1 MDTVTDQN
9 TVAEIKAY
17 LDAHNIAYSSSA
29 TKADLLAL
37 VPEQQGTMTA
47 AAEEESA
54 DGTGESEEPTDT
66 GTGDESTEPEQPA
79 EPIKVSS
86 FDLDKTDVAVDSGKE
101 AKVNVTNI
109 LPEDAADKTIVVTS
123 NDETIATVMVH
134 TDGSIG
140 VQGVKEGSTT
150 AEVKSND
157 GGVTKELTITVKDPV
172 ISVTGISMTE
182 DNPTTGLVG
191 EDIVLGAIIAPE
203 NATNQ
208 NMDWVSSDES
218 LAAFTKTGAPAG
230 HKILSLLKA
239 GQVTVTATTE
249 DGSKS
254 ISQTIDIT
262 EPVVI
267 MTGFDLDKTSL
278 SGETGGNEVV
288 TLSNI
293 QPTNATDKAVEV
305 VLDDGSIVS
314 VQDNGDSTYTVSF
327 LAAGSTTIHWN
338 SRDDGTTLAVPVT
351 VTEPVPTA
359 PELQP
364 WEIMLINHE
373 SAPYPVP
380 TTDTYTVQAGET
392 LADIATAHMMSL
404 ARLKKLNGLTVN
416 VLPAGRVIR
425 LS

>member
-37 VPEQQGTMTA
+37 VPAQE
-47 AAEEESA
+47 
-54 DGTGESEEPTDT
+54 DGAEPTDT
-66 GTGDESTEPEQPA
+66 TSETPSGDTNSGDEPTGSEQPV

-86 FDLDKTDVAVDSGKE
+86 FDLDKT
-101 AKVNVTNI
+101 
-109 LPEDAADKTIVVTS
+109 
-123 NDETIATVMVH
+123 
-134 TDGSIG
+134 
-140 VQGVKEGSTT
+140 
-150 AEVKSND
+150 
-157 GGVTKELTITVKDPV
+157 
-172 ISVTGISMTE
+172 
-182 DNPTTGLVG
+182 
-191 EDIVLGAIIAPE
+191 
-203 NATNQ
+203 
-208 NMDWVSSDES
+208 
-218 LAAFTKTGAPAG
+218 
-230 HKILSLLKA
+230 
-239 GQVTVTATTE
+239 
-249 DGSKS
+249 
-254 ISQTIDIT
+254 
-262 EPVVI
+262 
-267 MTGFDLDKTSL
+267 SL
-278 SGETGGNEVV
+278 SGEVGGTEVV

>member
-17 LDAHNIAYSSSA
+17 LDAHNISYSSSA

-37 VPEQQGTMTA
+37 ITA
-47 AAEEESA
+47 QEDSAE
-54 DGTGESEEPTDT
+54 TTDT
-66 GTGDESTEPEQPA
+66 TSETPSDDTNSGDEPTEPEQPA
-79 EPIKVSS
+79 EPIRVSS
-86 FDLDKTDVAVDSGKE
+86 
-101 AKVNVTNI
+101 
-109 LPEDAADKTIVVTS
+109 
-123 NDETIATVMVH
+123 
-134 TDGSIG
+134 
-140 VQGVKEGSTT
+140 
-150 AEVKSND
+150 
-157 GGVTKELTITVKDPV
+157 
-172 ISVTGISMTE
+172 
-182 DNPTTGLVG
+182 
-191 EDIVLGAIIAPE
+191 
-203 NATNQ
+203 
-208 NMDWVSSDES
+208 
-218 LAAFTKTGAPAG
+218 
-230 HKILSLLKA
+230 
-239 GQVTVTATTE
+239 
-249 DGSKS
+249 
-254 ISQTIDIT
+254 
-262 EPVVI
+262 
-267 MTGFDLDKTSL
+267 FDLDKTSL
-278 SGETGGNEVV
+278 SGEVGGTEIV

-314 VQDNGDSTYTVSF
+314 VQDNDDSTYTVSF
-327 LAAGSTTIHWN
+327 LTAGSTTIHWN

-380 TTDTYTVQAGET
+380 PTDTYTVQAGET

-416 VLPAGRVIR
+416 VLPVGRVIR

>member
-1 MDTVTDQN
+1 M
-9 TVAEIKAY
+9 
-17 LDAHNIAYSSSA
+17 
-29 TKADLLAL
+29 LAL
-37 VPEQQGTMTA
+37 APAQE
-47 AAEEESA
+47 
-54 DGTGESEEPTDT
+54 DGAEPTDT
-66 GTGDESTEPEQPA
+66 TSQTPSDDTNSGDESTEPDQPA

-86 FDLDKTDVAVDSGKE
+86 FDLDKT
-101 AKVNVTNI
+101 
-109 LPEDAADKTIVVTS
+109 
-123 NDETIATVMVH
+123 
-134 TDGSIG
+134 
-140 VQGVKEGSTT
+140 
-150 AEVKSND
+150 
-157 GGVTKELTITVKDPV
+157 
-172 ISVTGISMTE
+172 
-182 DNPTTGLVG
+182 
-191 EDIVLGAIIAPE
+191 
-203 NATNQ
+203 
-208 NMDWVSSDES
+208 
-218 LAAFTKTGAPAG
+218 
-230 HKILSLLKA
+230 
-239 GQVTVTATTE
+239 
-249 DGSKS
+249 
-254 ISQTIDIT
+254 
-262 EPVVI
+262 
-267 MTGFDLDKTSL
+267 SL
-278 SGETGGNEVV
+278 SGEAGGTEVV

-293 QPTNATDKAVEV
+293 QPTDATDKAVEV

-416 VLPAGRVIR
+416 SLPAGRVIR

>member
-37 VPEQQGTMTA
+37 VPAQE
-47 AAEEESA
+47 
-54 DGTGESEEPTDT
+54 DGAEPTDT
-66 GTGDESTEPEQPA
+66 TSETPSGDTNSGDEPTGSEQPV

-86 FDLDKTDVAVDSGKE
+86 FDLDKT
-101 AKVNVTNI
+101 
-109 LPEDAADKTIVVTS
+109 
-123 NDETIATVMVH
+123 
-134 TDGSIG
+134 
-140 VQGVKEGSTT
+140 
-150 AEVKSND
+150 
-157 GGVTKELTITVKDPV
+157 
-172 ISVTGISMTE
+172 
-182 DNPTTGLVG
+182 
-191 EDIVLGAIIAPE
+191 
-203 NATNQ
+203 
-208 NMDWVSSDES
+208 
-218 LAAFTKTGAPAG
+218 
-230 HKILSLLKA
+230 
-239 GQVTVTATTE
+239 
-249 DGSKS
+249 
-254 ISQTIDIT
+254 
-262 EPVVI
+262 
-267 MTGFDLDKTSL
+267 SL
-278 SGETGGNEVV
+278 SGEVGGTEVV

-373 SAPYPVP
+373 SAPYSVP
-380 TTDTYTVQAGET
+380 PTDTYTVQAGET

-416 VLPAGRVIR
+416 VLPVGRVIR

>member
-17 LDAHNIAYSSSA
+17 LDAHDISYPSGA
-29 TKADLLAL
+29 TKADLLTL
-37 VPEQQGTMTA
+37 VPEQQGTMA
-47 AAEEESA
+47 AAEEEPA

-86 FDLDKTDVAVDSGKE
+86 FDLDKTDVAVDAGKE

-157 GGVTKELTITVKDPV
+157 GGVTKGLTITVKDPV
-172 ISVTGISMTE
+172 IPVTGISMTE

-230 HKILSLLKA
+230 HKILSLLRA

-249 DGSKS
+249 DGSES
-254 ISQTIDIT
+254 VSQTIDIT

-278 SGETGGNEVV
+278 SGETGGNDVV
-288 TLSNI
+288 TLSNV
-293 QPTNATDKAVEV
+293 QPVNATDKLVDA

-314 VQDNGDSTYTVSF
+314 VKDNGDSTYTVNYLS
-327 LAAGSTTIHWN
+327 AGSTTIHWN
-338 SRDDGTTLAVPVT
+338 SRDGGATVDVPVN
-351 VTEPVPTA
+351 VTDPAPIE
-359 PELQP
+359 PELEQ
-364 WEIMLINHE
+364 WEIMLINHD
-373 SAPYPVP
+373 STPHPAPPV
-380 TTDTYTVQAGET
+380 DTYTVKTGDT
-392 LADIATAHMMSL
+392 LASIATEHMMSL
-404 ARLKKLNGLTVN
+404 ARLKKLNGLTIN

>member
-17 LDAHNIAYSSSA
+17 LDVHNIAYSSSA

-37 VPEQQGTMTA
+37 VPAQE
-47 AAEEESA
+47 
-54 DGTGESEEPTDT
+54 DGAEPTDT
-66 GTGDESTEPEQPA
+66 TSETPSGDTNSGDEPTGSEQPV

-86 FDLDKTDVAVDSGKE
+86 FDLDKT
-101 AKVNVTNI
+101 
-109 LPEDAADKTIVVTS
+109 
-123 NDETIATVMVH
+123 
-134 TDGSIG
+134 
-140 VQGVKEGSTT
+140 
-150 AEVKSND
+150 
-157 GGVTKELTITVKDPV
+157 
-172 ISVTGISMTE
+172 
-182 DNPTTGLVG
+182 
-191 EDIVLGAIIAPE
+191 
-203 NATNQ
+203 
-208 NMDWVSSDES
+208 
-218 LAAFTKTGAPAG
+218 
-230 HKILSLLKA
+230 
-239 GQVTVTATTE
+239 
-249 DGSKS
+249 
-254 ISQTIDIT
+254 
-262 EPVVI
+262 
-267 MTGFDLDKTSL
+267 SL
-278 SGETGGNEVV
+278 SGEVGGTEVV

-373 SAPYPVP
+373 SAPYSVP
-380 TTDTYTVQAGET
+380 PTDTYTVQAGET

-416 VLPAGRVIR
+416 VLPVGRVIR

>member
-37 VPEQQGTMTA
+37 VTEQQGTMTA
-47 AAEEESA
+47 ATEEESA

-380 TTDTYTVQAGET
+380 PTDTYTVQAGET

>member
-37 VPEQQGTMTA
+37 VPAQE
-47 AAEEESA
+47 
-54 DGTGESEEPTDT
+54 DGAEPTDT
-66 GTGDESTEPEQPA
+66 TSEKPTDDTDSGDESTEPDQPA

-86 FDLDKTDVAVDSGKE
+86 FDLDKT
-101 AKVNVTNI
+101 
-109 LPEDAADKTIVVTS
+109 
-123 NDETIATVMVH
+123 
-134 TDGSIG
+134 
-140 VQGVKEGSTT
+140 
-150 AEVKSND
+150 
-157 GGVTKELTITVKDPV
+157 
-172 ISVTGISMTE
+172 
-182 DNPTTGLVG
+182 
-191 EDIVLGAIIAPE
+191 
-203 NATNQ
+203 
-208 NMDWVSSDES
+208 
-218 LAAFTKTGAPAG
+218 
-230 HKILSLLKA
+230 
-239 GQVTVTATTE
+239 
-249 DGSKS
+249 
-254 ISQTIDIT
+254 
-262 EPVVI
+262 
-267 MTGFDLDKTSL
+267 SL
-278 SGETGGNEVV
+278 SGEAGGTEVV

-293 QPTNATDKAVEV
+293 QPINATDKTVEV

-314 VQDNGDSTYTVSF
+314 VQDNGDSTYTVNYLS
-327 LAAGSTTIHWN
+327 AGSTTIHWN
-338 SRDDGTTLAVPVT
+338 SRDGGATVDVPVN
-351 VTEPVPTA
+351 VTKPAPTA

-380 TTDTYTVQAGET
+380 PTDTYTVQAGET